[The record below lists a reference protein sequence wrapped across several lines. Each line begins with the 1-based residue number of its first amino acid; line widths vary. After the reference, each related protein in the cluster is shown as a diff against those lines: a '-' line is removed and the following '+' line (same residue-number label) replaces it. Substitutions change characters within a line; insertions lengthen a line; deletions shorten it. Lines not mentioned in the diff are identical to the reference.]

1 MLRVPEDIE
10 AQFTNQAFR
19 FPEICIIRYEAL
31 QTVLSA
37 PVLVTWPTF
46 VLVCS
51 GVKQIKPQDGQHILT
66 VQTGS
71 LLAMRSGTHLMS
83 EFHGRD
89 AGYQSIILSVD
100 RTFVREAVGIPKV
113 ADDGPRV
120 VVSSPSAHAQR
131 LFQELPGLLSM
142 QLPDM
147 ERQFK
152 LRELLVALMGD
163 QEVHRLLLREAADWG
178 STDEERLISI
188 VTTHYLSPLQVPDF
202 ARLCAMSLSSFK
214 RRFQNIYG
222 TSPARWLTMLRLEH
236 ARSMVLNSGLPVSE
250 ICRASGYR
258 DVSNFIRAFR
268 RNFGVTPA
276 ALRHRRSGPTVGEGT
291 PAGRTND

>member
-10 AQFTNQAFR
+10 AQFANQAFR
-19 FPEICIIRYEAL
+19 FPEGCIIRYAAL

-37 PVLVTWPTF
+37 PVLVTLPTF

-51 GVKQIKPQDGQHILT
+51 GVKQLKPQDGQQILKAPA
-66 VQTGS
+66 GS
-71 LLAMRSGTHLMS
+71 VLAMRSGTHLMS

-89 AGYQSIILSVD
+89 TGYQSIILSVD
-100 RTFVREAVGIPKV
+100 RTFLREAVGIPKA
-113 ADDGPRV
+113 ADNGDRV
-120 VVSSPSAHAQR
+120 VVSSPSTHAQR
-131 LFQELPGLLSM
+131 LFQELPTTLSK
-142 QLPDM
+142 QLADI

-163 QEVHRLLLREAADWG
+163 QEVHWLLLREAADWG
-178 STDEERLISI
+178 STDKERLVSI

-222 TSPARWLTMLRLEH
+222 TSPARWLTKFRLEH
-236 ARSMVLNSGLPVSE
+236 ARSMVLNSDLPV
-250 ICRASGYR
+250 
-258 DVSNFIRAFR
+258 
-268 RNFGVTPA
+268 
-276 ALRHRRSGPTVGEGT
+276 
-291 PAGRTND
+291 